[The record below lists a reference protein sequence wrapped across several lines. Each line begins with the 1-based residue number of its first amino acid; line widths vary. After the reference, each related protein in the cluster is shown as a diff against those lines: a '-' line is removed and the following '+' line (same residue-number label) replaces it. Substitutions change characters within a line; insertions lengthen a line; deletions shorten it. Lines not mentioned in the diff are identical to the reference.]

1 MMLIKRIFGSV
12 MVACTVLT
20 LSPPVRV
27 DAKEEGQGSVLIRQ
41 NSEMLVELLSPLSA
55 EANKKDD
62 KFSCRII
69 SPEYLSGAI
78 VSGHVQKAKRS
89 AKGKGKSEMVLKFD
103 SITLEDS
110 RSAKLH
116 AQIKEVFD
124 AVNIGAD
131 GKADA
136 EGTVKGKS
144 RIKIGVKRAVVG
156 GILGAVIGGAIA
168 GPKGAVAGAAIVAS
182 AAVSTVL
189 VTEGPNLEFKQ
200 GTRFLLA
207 INAES
212 RL

>member
-1 MMLIKRIFGSV
+1 MLIKRIFGSV
-12 MVACTVLT
+12 IVASMVLT
-20 LSPPVRV
+20 ISLPVRV
-27 DAKEEGQGSVLIRQ
+27 DAQEGGQGSILIRQ

-69 SPEYLSGAI
+69 SPEELRGAI
-78 VSGHVQKAKRS
+78 VSGHVLKAKHS
-89 AKGKGKSEMVLKFD
+89 PKGKGKSEMVLKFD

-110 RSAKLH
+110 RSTKLN

-124 AVNIGAD
+124 AVNVGED

-156 GILGAVIGGAIA
+156 GLLGAAIGGALA
-168 GPKGAVAGAAIVAS
+168 GPKGAVAGAAIGAG

-207 INAES
+207 INAAS